1 MILKKGNH
9 KWLILYFVIY
19 LPGIAQGQFKS
30 VEMGIDGLTCSMCSR
45 SVEMSLVKLDFIDRI
60 EMDLNSN
67 RSEIFFR
74 EGMYVS
80 IDKVAQAVIDAGFS
94 VAYLNALFDFKE
106 QPIDTH
112 TCWNYAYETY
122 HFLEVSQPQLKG
134 ETVLKFI
141 GTNFLSRSELKKWEA
156 QLSAA
161 KNKGCG
167 QNEYYSVTL

>member
-1 MILKKGNH
+1 MILKKGNQ

-19 LPGIAQGQFKS
+19 LPWIAQGQFKS

-45 SVEMSLVKLDFIDRI
+45 SVEMSLFKLDFIDRV

-67 RSEIFFR
+67 RSEIFFN

-141 GTNFLSRSELKKWEA
+141 GTNFLSRNELKKWKA
-156 QLSAA
+156 RLSVA
-161 KNKGCG
+161 KNKGCSR
-167 QNEYYSVTL
+167 NEYYSVTL

>member
-112 TCWNYAYETY
+112 ACWNYAYETY
-122 HFLEVSQPQLKG
+122 QFLEVSQPQLKG

-141 GTNFLSRSELKKWEA
+141 GTNFLSRTELKKWEA
-156 QLSAA
+156 RLSAA

-167 QNEYYSVTL
+167 RNEYYSVTL

>member
-1 MILKKGNH
+1 MILKKGNQ

-141 GTNFLSRSELKKWEA
+141 GTNFLSRTELKKWEA

>member
-67 RSEIFFR
+67 SSEIFFR

-141 GTNFLSRSELKKWEA
+141 GTNFLSRTELKKWEA

>member
-45 SVEMSLVKLDFIDRI
+45 SVEMSLVKLDFIDRV

-67 RSEIFFR
+67 RSEVFFH

-80 IDKVAQAVIDAGFS
+80 INKVAQAVIDAGFS

-141 GTNFLSRSELKKWEA
+141 GTNFLSRTELKKWEA

>member
-1 MILKKGNH
+1 MILKKGNQ

-19 LPGIAQGQFKS
+19 LPWIAQGQFKS

-45 SVEMSLVKLDFIDRI
+45 SVEMSLFKLDFIDRV

-67 RSEIFFR
+67 RSEIFFN

-80 IDKVAQAVIDAGFS
+80 IDKIAQAVIDAGFS

-106 QPIDTH
+106 QIIDTH

-122 HFLEVSQPQLKG
+122 QFLEVSQPQLKG

-141 GTNFLSRSELKKWEA
+141 GTNFLSRNELKKWKA

>member
-45 SVEMSLVKLDFIDRI
+45 SVEMSLVKLDFIDRV

-67 RSEIFFR
+67 RSEVFFH

-141 GTNFLSRSELKKWEA
+141 GTNFLSRTELKKWEA

>member
-1 MILKKGNH
+1 MIFNKGIQ
-9 KWLILYFVIY
+9 KWFILYFIIY
-19 LPGIAQGQFKS
+19 LPWIAQGQFKS

-45 SVEMSLVKLDFIDRI
+45 SVEMSLVKLDFIDRV

-67 RSEIFFR
+67 RSEIFFN

-106 QPIDTH
+106 QAIATN

-122 HFLEVSQPQLKG
+122 QFLDVSQPQLKG
-134 ETVLKFI
+134 EKVLKFI
-141 GTNFLSRSELKKWEA
+141 DTNFLSRSELKKWKA

-161 KNKGCG
+161 KNKDCG
-167 QNEYYSVTL
+167 QNEYYFVTL

>member
-1 MILKKGNH
+1 MIFNKGIQ
-9 KWLILYFVIY
+9 KWFILYFIIY
-19 LPGIAQGQFKS
+19 LPWIAQGQFKS

-45 SVEMSLVKLDFIDRI
+45 SVEMSLVKLDFIDRV

-67 RSEIFFR
+67 RSEIFFN

-106 QPIDTH
+106 QAIATN

-122 HFLEVSQPQLKG
+122 QFLDVSQPQLKG

-141 GTNFLSRSELKKWEA
+141 DTNCLCQMHTKEKENDP
-156 QLSAA
+156 
-161 KNKGCG
+161 NKTFHK
-167 QNEYYSVTL
+167 VTK

>member
-141 GTNFLSRSELKKWEA
+141 GTNFLSRNELKKWKA

>member
-141 GTNFLSRSELKKWEA
+141 GTNFLSRNELKKWKA
-156 QLSAA
+156 RLSVA
-161 KNKGCG
+161 KNKGCSR
-167 QNEYYSVTL
+167 NEYYSVTL

>member
-1 MILKKGNH
+1 
-9 KWLILYFVIY
+9 
-19 LPGIAQGQFKS
+19 
-30 VEMGIDGLTCSMCSR
+30 
-45 SVEMSLVKLDFIDRI
+45 
-60 EMDLNSN
+60 MDLNSN

>member
-141 GTNFLSRSELKKWEA
+141 GTNFLSRTELKKWEA

>member
-1 MILKKGNH
+1 MILKKGNQ

-19 LPGIAQGQFKS
+19 LPWIAQGQFKS

-45 SVEMSLVKLDFIDRI
+45 SVEMSLVKLDFIDRV

-67 RSEIFFR
+67 RSEIFFH

-106 QPIDTH
+106 QTIDTH

-122 HFLEVSQPQLKG
+122 QFLEVSQPQLKG

-141 GTNFLSRSELKKWEA
+141 GTNFLSRNELKKWKA
-156 QLSAA
+156 RLSAA

-167 QNEYYSVTL
+167 RNEYYSVTL

>member
-106 QPIDTH
+106 QTIDTH
-112 TCWNYAYETY
+112 ACWNYAYETY
-122 HFLEVSQPQLKG
+122 QFLEVSQPQLKG

-141 GTNFLSRSELKKWEA
+141 GTNFLSRTELKKWEA